1 MPPKA
6 RNGAW
11 GKALDSMILRM
22 GRSGWTRAG
31 AMLACWLLLST
42 GPSLARANDY
52 RIGPTPDW
60 VTPMALDADA
70 PTPADQI
77 SGGVYYLLS
86 DSQYR
91 GAPGAPAYYSRYAT
105 RATRT
110 EGLETVAHVTID
122 FDPTFQ
128 SLVLHSV
135 DVVRD
140 GRRIPKLGS
149 TEVRV
154 IQREQERDLRIYD
167 GRKTATLFLDDV
179 RVSDIVDYAYSV
191 QGRNPAF
198 GDVTFG
204 GTSLQ
209 WDVPVR
215 VDHTRTLVPAGTKLQ
230 VLSRNGAPEPT
241 RTRVGAYDE
250 YRWLQ
255 ENVVALT
262 EEDGAPAWFD
272 RHASAEWSQYA
283 QWSEVAGWALPLYT
297 PPATLGPALDAEI
310 ARIAAEH
317 ATPAARTAAVLRFA
331 QSQIRYLAVQVG
343 VGSFRPNPPRTVLG
357 RRFGDCKDKTL
368 LMLSMLQRLG
378 VPAHAALVHTQS
390 GRSLADRLPAPNLF
404 DHVLVRAVVDGKTY
418 WLDPTRDTQFGQLDR
433 VHQPDYGDALVVAA
447 DTTALAPMR
456 APGQAVARRKI
467 HVVLDAEA
475 GMDADVR
482 MTVTTTSL
490 DHDAEAVRSRMA
502 NRPLE
507 QVSEDF
513 KNYYA
518 NYYPGIRRDGA
529 MVVDDDREANRVVT
543 RENYLVPGFWE
554 KDAATGHRE
563 ATVHAADM
571 FDALPAL
578 STPNRQTPL
587 ARPHPVDFTLTTE
600 LRLHE
605 PWSLDKAR
613 ETIAHAAFRYDHSSD
628 LKDDGRRIVMVDRY
642 RSLADHVRP
651 GELGDYMAKLKQ
663 TRDKLGMQVTW
674 RPGSDGPTG
683 GFNWTVALLALSL
696 LVLFTMVALKIYRH
710 DPPGPSEP
718 EVPALEGIRG
728 WLVLPAIGVVLSPLV
743 ALVQAAMGLEPFSL
757 ANWNALGTPGSDSY
771 HALWIPLL
779 LFELTT
785 GIALLVLSVLV
796 LVLFFQRRRR
806 TPLLYVVMMA
816 GSVATSLLSLIVMA
830 RIPGAFEAI
839 TEQDWKDLARTA
851 IAACVWIPYFVASR
865 RVRSTFIRARTTPAV
880 A

>member
-1 MPPKA
+1 MFLRKA
-6 RNGAW
+6 PSR
-11 GKALDSMILRM
+11 R
-22 GRSGWTRAG
+22 TRAA
-31 AMLACWLLLST
+31 AMMALCLLLCPWLT
-42 GPSLARANDY
+42 VALAKEY
-52 RIGPTPDW
+52 RVAPAPEW
-60 VTPMALDADA
+60 VLPMALDADA
-70 PTPADQI
+70 PTPADKI

-91 GAPGAPAYYSRYAT
+91 GAPGAPAYFNRYAT
-105 RATRT
+105 RVTGT

-149 TEVRV
+149 IEVRI
-154 IQREQERDLRIYD
+154 IQRETERDLRIYD

-179 RVSDIVDYAYSV
+179 RVGDIVDYAYTV
-191 QGRNPAF
+191 LGRNPAF
-198 GDVTFG
+198 GDIAFG
-204 GTSLQ
+204 GASLQ

-215 VDHTRTLVPAGTKLQ
+215 LDHTRTLVPAGTPLKT
-230 VLSRNGAPEPT
+230 VSRNGAPEPT

-255 ENVVALT
+255 RDVAPLT
-262 EEDGAPAWFD
+262 QESGAPAWFD

-283 QWSEVAGWALPLYT
+283 QWSEVADWAKPLYA
-297 PPATLGPALDAEI
+297 PPASLGPALDAEI

-331 QSQIRYLAVQVG
+331 QSQVRYLAVQVG
-343 VGSFRPNPPRTVLG
+343 VGSFRPNPPRTVFE

-368 LMLSMLQRLG
+368 LMLAMLRRLG
-378 VPAHAALVHTQS
+378 VQADAALVNTET
-390 GRSLADRLPAPNLF
+390 GLALGDRLPAPNLF

-418 WLDPTRDTQFGQLDR
+418 WLDPTRETQFGQLDR
-433 VHQPDYGDALVVAA
+433 VHQPDFGDALVVAD
-447 DTTALAPMR
+447 DTTGLAPMR
-456 APGQAVARRKI
+456 APDRAVPRRRI
-467 HVVLDAEA
+467 HVLLDASA

-482 MTVTTTSL
+482 MTVTTTSV
-490 DHDAEAVRSRMA
+490 DHDAEAVRSRLA
-502 NRPLE
+502 SRPMD
-507 QVSEDF
+507 QVSEEF

-518 NYYPGIRRDGA
+518 NYYPGIRRDGE
-529 MVVDDDREANRVVT
+529 MVVQDDREKNRVVT
-543 RENYLVPGFWE
+543 RETYLIEGFWE
-554 KDAATGHRE
+554 KDGDTGGRE
-563 ATVHAADM
+563 ASAHAADM

-587 ARPHPVDFTLTTE
+587 ARAHPVDFTLTTE
-600 LRLHE
+600 LKLHE

-613 ETIAHAAFRYDHSSD
+613 ETIAHAAFRYDHRSD
-628 LKDDGRRIVMVDRY
+628 IKDGGRRIVMVDRY

-651 GELGDYMAKLKQ
+651 GELADYMAKLKQ
-663 TRDKLGMQVTW
+663 TRDNLGMQVTW
-674 RPGSDGPTG
+674 RPGGNVPTG
-683 GFNWTVALLALSL
+683 GFNWTVALLGLALL
-696 LVLFTMVALKIYRH
+696 GLFTMFAREIYRR
-710 DPPGPSEP
+710 DPTGPSEP

-728 WLVLPAIGVVLSPLV
+728 WLVLPAIGVALSPLV
-743 ALVQAAMGLEPFSL
+743 AVVTLAMGLDAYSL
-757 ANWNALGTPGSDSY
+757 ASWNALGTPGGDSY

-779 LFELTT
+779 LFELTVAL
-785 GIALLVLSVLV
+785 GLLVLSVLV
-796 LVLFFQRRRR
+796 AVLFFQRRRR

-816 GSVATSLLSLIVMA
+816 TSVAASLLSLIVTA

-839 TEQDWKDLARTA
+839 TEQEWKDLARTA
-851 IAACVWIPYFVASR
+851 IAACVWIPYFLVSR
-865 RVRSTFIRARTTPAV
+865 RVRSTFIRARVTAPV

>member
-1 MPPKA
+1 MDPTFLRKA
-6 RNGAW
+6 PSA
-11 GKALDSMILRM
+11 
-22 GRSGWTRAG
+22 WTRA
-31 AMLACWLLLST
+31 AVMLALCLLL
-42 GPSLARANDY
+42 SLARASEY
-52 RIGPTPDW
+52 RVGPTPDW
-60 VTPMALDADA
+60 VTPIELDADA
-70 PTPADQI
+70 PTPADEI

-91 GAPGAPAYYSRYAT
+91 AAPGAPGYYSRYAT
-105 RATRT
+105 RATQT

-128 SLVLHSV
+128 SLVLHAV

-179 RVSDIVDYAYSV
+179 RVGDIVDYAYSV
-191 QGRNPAF
+191 LGRNPAF
-198 GDVTFG
+198 GDITFG

-215 VDHTRTLVPAGTKLQ
+215 VDHTRTLVPAGTPL
-230 VLSRNGAPEPT
+230 VLASRNGAPKPV
-241 RTRVGAYDE
+241 RTRIGAWDE

-262 EEDGAPAWFD
+262 DEGGAPAWFD
-272 RHASAEWSQYA
+272 RHASAEWSQYSE
-283 QWSEVAGWALPLYT
+283 WSEVAAWAMPLYT
-297 PPATLGPALDAEI
+297 PPETLGPALDAEI

-343 VGSFRPNPPRTVLG
+343 VGSFRPNPPRTVLE

-368 LMLSMLQRLG
+368 LMLAMLQRLG
-378 VPAHAALVHTQS
+378 VTANAALVHTET

-404 DHVLVRAVVDGKTY
+404 DHVLVRVLIDGQAY
-418 WLDPTRDTQFGQLDR
+418 WLDPTRETQFGRLER

-456 APGQAVARRKI
+456 AVDRDVPRRRI
-467 HVVLDAEA
+467 HVVLDATK
-475 GMDADVR
+475 GMDADVA
-482 MTVTTTSL
+482 MTVTTTSI
-490 DHDAEAVRSRMA
+490 DHDAEAVRSRLA
-502 NRPLE
+502 SRPMD
-507 QVSEDF
+507 QVSEEF

-529 MVVDDDREANRVVT
+529 MVVEDDREANRVVT
-543 RENYLVPGFWE
+543 REKYVIEGFWD
-554 KDAATGHRE
+554 KDADTGARE
-563 ATVHAADM
+563 ATAHAADM

-600 LRLHE
+600 LKLHE
-605 PWSLDKAR
+605 PWSLEKTR
-613 ETIAHAAFRYDHSSD
+613 ETIAHAAFRYDHSAD
-628 LKDDGRRIVMVDRY
+628 LRDGGRRIVMVDRY

-651 GELGDYMAKLKQ
+651 GELGDYMAKLRQ
-663 TRDKLGMQVTW
+663 TRDNLGMQVTW
-674 RPGSDGPTG
+674 RPGSEAAGGG
-683 GFNWTVALLALSL
+683 GFNWTVALLALVL
-696 LVLFTMVALKIYRH
+696 AVLFTMIALRIYRH
-710 DPPGPSEP
+710 DPPGPSVP
-718 EVPALEGIRG
+718 EHPALEGIRG
-728 WLVLPAIGVVLSPLV
+728 WLVLPAIGVVLTPLV
-743 ALVQAAMGLEPFSL
+743 ALVEGVMGLDGFAL
-757 ANWNALGTPGSDSY
+757 ANWNALGTPGSDAY

-779 LFELTT
+779 LFELTA
-785 GIALLVLSVLV
+785 GIGLGVLSVLV

-806 TPLLYVVMMA
+806 APLLYVVMMA
-816 GSVATSLLSLIVMA
+816 ASVGTSLLSVIVMA
-830 RIPGAFEAI
+830 RIPGALDAI
-839 TEQDWKDLARTA
+839 TDQDWKDMARGV
-851 IAACVWIPYFVASR
+851 IAACVWIPYFMASR
-865 RVRSTFIRARTTPAV
+865 RVRSTFIRARPAAAATPA
-880 A
+880 AAPTPAPAA